1 MLLVR
6 SDRAGDLNLGRGEP
20 PRTNV
25 RDLVMQAVSGE
36 ITDPIGRA
44 NPYRIGTDG
53 VPRILPGP
61 GGISVNRRIGDP
73 CVGLAADHV
82 EPGVS
87 LRNHQRGAGVAAADG
102 PNLALMTSA
111 CIGNI
116 ARVASGPCRGAKGLV
131 TGKHGGVN
139 HVLVD
144 FDTRILSKLN
154 IGDRVQVYACGLG
167 LQLLDHPEIA
177 VNNCSPGMLRRW
189 NPTPRGGALEVR
201 VTHLV
206 PSAIIASGRGQY
218 AASRADFDIELFDA
232 RVCHRF
238 GLDTLR
244 FGDLVCVLDAD
255 SRFGF
260 SARSGRLTIGI
271 IAHSDSTVAGHGPG
285 VVVLLTG
292 PASRIRPVFD
302 RNANIAALYQRRS
315 LASPQ
320 HRLPLAGRTRASV
333 RTQFGGRR
341 TLPLDTPRRV
351 RHRTRYS

>member
-6 SDRAGDLNLGRGEP
+6 SDRAGDLNLGHGEP
-20 PRTNV
+20 LRTNV

-111 CIGNI
+111 CIGNT
-116 ARVASGPCRGAKGLV
+116 ARVTSGPCRGATGLV

-144 FDTRILSKLN
+144 FDTRILSRLN

-167 LQLLDHPEIA
+167 LRLLDHPDIT

-189 NPTPRGGALEVR
+189 NPIPRSGALEVR
-201 VTHLV
+201 VTHLL
-206 PSAIIASGRGQY
+206 PAAIIGSGRGQY

-232 RVCHRF
+232 RVRHRF

-260 SARSGRLTIGI
+260 SARSGRVTVGI

-302 RNANIAALYQRRS
+302 KNANIAALYQRRG

-320 HRLPLAGRTRASV
+320 HRQPLSGRTRTSV
-333 RTQFGGRR
+333 RTKFSTRR
-341 TLPLDTPRRV
+341 TLPLDTRRRV
-351 RHRTRYS
+351 RHRARYS

>member
-6 SDRAGDLNLGRGEP
+6 RHPADELSGIRGP
-20 PRTNV
+20 SLRTNG
-25 RDLVMQAVSGE
+25 RDLVIQAVIGE
-36 ITDPIGRA
+36 ISNPIGRA

-61 GGISVNRRIGDP
+61 GGITVNRRIGDP

-87 LRNHQRGAGVAAADG
+87 LRNHQRGAGAAAADG

-111 CIGNI
+111 CIGNT

-144 FDTRILSKLN
+144 FDTRILSRLN
-154 IGDRVQVYACGLG
+154 VGDRVQVYACGLG
-167 LQLLDHPEIA
+167 LQLRDHPDIT

-206 PSAIIASGRGQY
+206 PSVIIGSGRGQY
-218 AASRADFDIELFDA
+218 AASRADFDMELFDA
-232 RVCHRF
+232 RVC
-238 GLDTLR
+238 
-244 FGDLVCVLDAD
+244 
-255 SRFGF
+255 
-260 SARSGRLTIGI
+260 
-271 IAHSDSTVAGHGPG
+271 
-285 VVVLLTG
+285 
-292 PASRIRPVFD
+292 
-302 RNANIAALYQRRS
+302 
-315 LASPQ
+315 
-320 HRLPLAGRTRASV
+320 RLPAFVYDRRAPVGNSADRAAGRFSRWRSAA
-333 RTQFGGRR
+333 RPPTQ
-341 TLPLDTPRRV
+341 
-351 RHRTRYS
+351 